1 MAENPL
7 SGVIPITGVGPTVE
21 RPRVLFILGA
31 GHCGSTLLGLLLNA
45 HPACVAVS
53 EVSKLAESIAAG
65 DPVFAQPEWRGAIAQ
80 FEAATGTPFAGLDFS
95 HPRWS
100 ALVRW
105 REAQA
110 TPWAEPRATLLSALA
125 AAAGATWIVDGS
137 KAWQQLHLLELSGRF
152 DLRVVHLV
160 RDVRGVVH
168 SYARKYGE
176 LGHGL
181 AKWIKPSVAA
191 MVMERQFPGRWL
203 RVRYEDLARDPAAT
217 LARICALIDLDYD
230 PAMLRFR
237 AGRWLGIGG
246 NRMSHRTDDTI
257 RLDEKWRREMSW
269 RDRVIVGAVGG
280 ALNRYYGY

>member
-1 MAENPL
+1 M
-7 SGVIPITGVGPTVE
+7 SGVIPITGVGPHGE

-53 EVSKLAESIAAG
+53 ELSKIDEAIAAR
-65 DPVFAQPEWRGAIAQ
+65 DPVFERPEWRAAVAR
-80 FEAATGTPFAGLDFS
+80 FEAETGTPFAALDLRQ
-95 HPRWS
+95 PRWS
-100 ALVRW
+100 TLVRW

-110 TPWAEPRATLLSALA
+110 TEWAAPRAVLTSALA

-137 KAWQQLHLLELSGRF
+137 KAWQQLHLLEQSGRF

-176 LGHGL
+176 LAHGL
-181 AKWIKPSVAA
+181 SKWLKPSVAA
-191 MVMERQFPGRWL
+191 MVMQPRFGDRWL

-217 LARICALIDLDYD
+217 LARVCTLMGLDYD

-237 AGRWLGIGG
+237 ARRWLGIGG
-246 NRMSHRTDDTI
+246 NRMSQRTDDTI

-269 RDRVIVGAVGG
+269 RDRVVVGVVGG